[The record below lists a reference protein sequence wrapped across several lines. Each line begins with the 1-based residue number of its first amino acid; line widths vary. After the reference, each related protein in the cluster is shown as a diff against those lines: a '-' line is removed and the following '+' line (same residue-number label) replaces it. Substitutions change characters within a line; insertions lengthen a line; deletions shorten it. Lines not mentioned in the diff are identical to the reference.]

1 MFGLG
6 KYQKKVELVFQKNLV
21 SVSVCDGG
29 EHGWLGWVAFLVRYA
44 RGLAAP
50 IDGAISVKCA
60 INILLEPFDFMS

>member
-6 KYQKKVELVFQKNLV
+6 IRKKWNQYSRKNLV

-29 EHGWLGWVAFLVRYA
+29 GDGWLVWVAFLVWYA

-60 INILLEPFDFMS
+60 INILLDPFDFMS